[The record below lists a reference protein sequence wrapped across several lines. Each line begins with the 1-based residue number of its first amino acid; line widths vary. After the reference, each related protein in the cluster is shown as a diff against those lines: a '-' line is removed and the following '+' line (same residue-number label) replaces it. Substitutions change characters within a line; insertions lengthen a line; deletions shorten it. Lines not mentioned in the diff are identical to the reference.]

1 MDPHRFLHIIELFE
15 EVIVTQQEI
24 RVAVIG
30 AGMAGK
36 AHAAGYRTA
45 PSIYASTLPNIRLVS
60 IADANA
66 QLAEETAARYGFE
79 RFDTSWQAIAE
90 ADDIDVVSVVVA
102 NFLHR
107 EIVEALLASGK
118 HVLCEKPLSDTIED
132 AEAMIEAAGR
142 AASNGTI
149 ARIGLTYRRSPA
161 VAHIRDL
168 IQSGEL
174 GEVLHF
180 SGHYWTDYGSNPM
193 APISWRYKGP
203 NGSGALA
210 DVGSHLT
217 YLAEFVAGSDFSEV
231 RGGQLSTVITQRPKP
246 LGAVVG
252 HEGGA
257 VSDEFEPVENDD
269 VASFSGNFAGGGT
282 ATIQVTRISQG
293 HPNTLGFEVF
303 CEKGSILFDFRK
315 PGEFHIFTPATSDA
329 ASQEAG
335 YRTITLG
342 PNHPYW
348 RGGLAMDA
356 PGVGLGQNEG
366 FVFQARAFLEE
377 VAGIAEE
384 QGLPRCATLEE
395 GLHNMQLI
403 DAVSQSAAEGGAT
416 VAVPVLEPVNN

>member
-1 MDPHRFLHIIELFE
+1 MTEQ
-15 EVIVTQQEI
+15 VTNQTNANEI

-36 AHAAGYRTA
+36 AHAAGYLTA
-45 PSIYASTLPNIRLVS
+45 PATYDSTLPKVRLVS
-60 IADANA
+60 IADANED
-66 QLAEETAARYGFE
+66 LAKTTAARFGFE
-79 RFDTSWQAIAE
+79 RYDTSWQAIVE

-107 EIVEALLASGK
+107 DIVEALLASGK
-118 HVLCEKPLSDTIED
+118 HVLCEKPLSDNIED
-132 AEAMIEAAGR
+132 AQAMIR
-142 AASNGTI
+142 AAEDAESKGLI

-168 IQSGEL
+168 VLSGEL
-174 GEVLHF
+174 GKVLHF
-180 SGHYWTDYGSNPM
+180 SGHYWTDYGSNPQ

-231 RGGQLSTVITQRPKP
+231 RGGQLSTVITERPKP

-257 VSDEFEPVENDD
+257 VSDEYEAVENDD

-293 HPNTLGFEVF
+293 HPNTLGFELF
-303 CEKGSILFDFRK
+303 CEKGSVLFDFRK
-315 PGEFHIFTPATSDA
+315 PGEFHIFTPSTSTDT
-329 ASQEAG
+329 SQEAG

-377 VAGIAEE
+377 VAGIAEKDS
-384 QGLPRCATLEE
+384 LPRCATLAE

-403 DAVSQSAAEGGAT
+403 DAVSQSAADNGAT
-416 VAVPVLEPVNN
+416 VPVPAQSNVRVNV

>member
-1 MDPHRFLHIIELFE
+1 MTEQ
-15 EVIVTQQEI
+15 VTNQTNANEI

-36 AHAAGYRTA
+36 AHAAGYLTA
-45 PSIYASTLPNIRLVS
+45 PATYDSTLPKVRLVS
-60 IADANA
+60 IADANED
-66 QLAEETAARYGFE
+66 LAKTTAARFGFE
-79 RFDTSWQAIAE
+79 RYDTSWQAIVE

-107 EIVEALLASGK
+107 DIVEALLASGK
-118 HVLCEKPLSDTIED
+118 HVLCEKPLSDNIED
-132 AEAMIEAAGR
+132 AQAMIR
-142 AASNGTI
+142 AAEDAESKGLI

-168 IQSGEL
+168 VLSGEL
-174 GEVLHF
+174 GKVLHF
-180 SGHYWTDYGSNPM
+180 SGHYWTDYGSNPQ

-231 RGGQLSTVITQRPKP
+231 RGGQLSTVITERPKP

-257 VSDEFEPVENDD
+257 VSDEYEAVENDD

-293 HPNTLGFEVF
+293 HPNTLGFELF
-303 CEKGSILFDFRK
+303 CEKGSVLFDFRK
-315 PGEFHIFTPATSDA
+315 PGEFHIFTPSTSTDT
-329 ASQEAG
+329 SQEAG

-377 VAGIAEE
+377 VAGIAEKDS
-384 QGLPRCATLEE
+384 LPRCATLAE

-403 DAVSQSAAEGGAT
+403 DAVSQSAADNGAT
-416 VAVPVLEPVNN
+416 VPVPAQSNARVNV

>member
-1 MDPHRFLHIIELFE
+1 MTEQ
-15 EVIVTQQEI
+15 VTNQTNANEI

-36 AHAAGYRTA
+36 AHAAGYLTA
-45 PSIYASTLPNIRLVS
+45 PATYDSTLPKVRLVS
-60 IADANA
+60 IADANED
-66 QLAEETAARYGFE
+66 LAKTTAARFGFE
-79 RFDTSWQAIAE
+79 RYDTSWQAIVE

-107 EIVEALLASGK
+107 DIVEALLASGK
-118 HVLCEKPLSDTIED
+118 HVLCEKPLSDNIED
-132 AEAMIEAAGR
+132 AQAMIR
-142 AASNGTI
+142 AAEDAESKGLI

-168 IQSGEL
+168 VLSGEL
-174 GEVLHF
+174 GKVLHF
-180 SGHYWTDYGSNPM
+180 SGHYWTDYGSNPQ

-231 RGGQLSTVITQRPKP
+231 RGGQLSTVITERPKP

-257 VSDEFEPVENDD
+257 VSDEYEAVENDD

-293 HPNTLGFEVF
+293 HPNTLGFELF
-303 CEKGSILFDFRK
+303 CEKGSVLFDFRK
-315 PGEFHIFTPATSDA
+315 PGEFHIFTPSTSTDT
-329 ASQEAG
+329 SQEAG

-377 VAGIAEE
+377 VAGIAEKDS
-384 QGLPRCATLEE
+384 LPRCATLAE

-403 DAVSQSAAEGGAT
+403 DAVSQIGRASCRER
-416 VAVPVLEPVNN
+416 V

>member
-1 MDPHRFLHIIELFE
+1 MTEQ
-15 EVIVTQQEI
+15 VTNQTNANEI

-36 AHAAGYRTA
+36 AHAAGYLTA
-45 PSIYASTLPNIRLVS
+45 PATYDSTLPKVRLVS
-60 IADANA
+60 IADANED
-66 QLAEETAARYGFE
+66 LAKTTAARFGFE
-79 RFDTSWQAIAE
+79 RYDTSWQAIVE

-107 EIVEALLASGK
+107 DIVEALLASGK
-118 HVLCEKPLSDTIED
+118 HVLCEKPLSDNIED
-132 AEAMIEAAGR
+132 AQAMIR
-142 AASNGTI
+142 AAEDAESKGLI

-168 IQSGEL
+168 VLSGEL
-174 GEVLHF
+174 GKVLHF
-180 SGHYWTDYGSNPM
+180 SGHYWTDYGSNPQ

-231 RGGQLSTVITQRPKP
+231 RGGQLSTVITERPKP

-257 VSDEFEPVENDD
+257 VSDEYEAVENDD

-293 HPNTLGFEVF
+293 HPNTLGFELF
-303 CEKGSILFDFRK
+303 CEKGSVLFDFRK
-315 PGEFHIFTPATSDA
+315 PGEFHIFTPSTSTDT
-329 ASQEAG
+329 SQEAG

-377 VAGIAEE
+377 VAGVDEKDS
-384 QGLPRCATLEE
+384 LPRCATLAE

-403 DAVSQSAAEGGAT
+403 DAVSQSAADNGAT
-416 VAVPVLEPVNN
+416 IPVPAQSNARVNV